1 MMQATWEGNW
11 CQHGEYEDRQCDK
24 CEIER
29 LGRCNEQLSRSHAEV
44 RNILERQ
51 NIELLAIV
59 AYCRRYA
66 PNVVAAAEGALMQQ
80 GSGEKPCDTH

>member
-1 MMQATWEGNW
+1 MTLRYMGVPDR
-11 CQHGEYEDRQCDK
+11 CPHGEYEDRQCDK

-59 AYCRRYA
+59 AHCRRYA
-66 PNVVAAAEGALMQQ
+66 PSIVAAAEKNHAT
-80 GSGEKPCDTH
+80 SIDT